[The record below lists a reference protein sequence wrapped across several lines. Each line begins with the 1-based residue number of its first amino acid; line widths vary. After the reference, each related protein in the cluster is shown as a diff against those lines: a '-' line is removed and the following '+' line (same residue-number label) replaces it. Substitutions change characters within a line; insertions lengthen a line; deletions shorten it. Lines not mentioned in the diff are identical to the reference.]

1 MKIVRKIISYI
12 LAVIVV
18 ILMSVTIILAMINN
32 VIFSKS
38 NVKKH
43 MNKVD
48 YYTEISN
55 IIKDSA
61 NNYIM
66 QSGFDE
72 SIMDSVIP
80 KEKINNDIDKVI
92 DAIYEGKEID
102 ISTEEIRA
110 NLDENVQ
117 QYIQQ
122 NNYKVDA
129 QTRKDIAK
137 FEDKIESIYEN
148 SITYSKNAVKQ
159 VVSYFKMAKRITRLA
174 LITVSI
180 LLIILAFITYKI
192 NKASFGISLLATGII
207 CIFIKY
213 YSGLNIAV
221 NNILMVNKT
230 FSNLMINLINQVV
243 QYIFI
248 SGIILTVLGIFFII
262 IFERKSRIMSKKNEI
277 NKNAGK
283 Y

>member
-12 LAVIVV
+12 LSVIVV
-18 ILMSVTIILAMINN
+18 ILMSVTIMLAMINN

-117 QYIQQ
+117 QYIKQ
-122 NNYKVDA
+122 NNYKVDN
-129 QTRKDIAK
+129 QTQKDIAK

-174 LITVSI
+174 LIAVSI
-180 LLIILAFITYKI
+180 LLIIFAFITYKI
-192 NKASFGISLLATGII
+192 NRASFGISLLATGII
-207 CIFIKY
+207 CIFIKC

-221 NNILMVNKT
+221 NNILMINKT

-262 IFERKSRIMSKKNEI
+262 IFERKSANKKYEI
-277 NKNAGK
+277 
-283 Y
+283 

>member
-1 MKIVRKIISYI
+1 MNIVRKIISYI
-12 LAVIVV
+12 LVAIVV
-18 ILMSVTIILAMINN
+18 TLMSVTIILAMINN

-117 QYIQQ
+117 QYIKQ
-122 NNYKVDA
+122 NNYKVDD
-129 QTRKDIAK
+129 QTQKDIAK

-174 LITVSI
+174 LIAISI
-180 LLIILAFITYKI
+180 LLIIFAFITYKI
-192 NKASFGISLLATGII
+192 NRASFGISLLATGII
-207 CIFIKY
+207 CIFIKC
-213 YSGLNIAV
+213 YSVLNIAV

-248 SGIILTVLGIFFII
+248 SGIILTVLGIVFII
-262 IFERKSRIMSKKNEI
+262 IFERKSRMMSKKM
-277 NKNAGK
+277 K
-283 Y
+283 

>member
-72 SIMDSVIP
+72 SIMDSVIQ

-159 VVSYFKMAKRITRLA
+159 VVSYFKMTKRITRLA

-192 NKASFGISLLATGII
+192 NRASFGISLLATGII
-207 CIFIKY
+207 CIFIKC

-262 IFERKSRIMSKKNEI
+262 IFERKSRIMSKKM
-277 NKNAGK
+277 K
-283 Y
+283 

>member
-12 LAVIVV
+12 LSAIVV
-18 ILMSVTIILAMINN
+18 TLMSVTIILAMINN

-55 IIKDSA
+55 IIKDSV

-110 NLDENVQ
+110 NLDKNVQ

-122 NNYKVDA
+122 NNYKVDD
-129 QTRKDIAK
+129 QTKKDIAK

-174 LITVSI
+174 LITVLI

-192 NKASFGISLLATGII
+192 NKAFFGISLLATGII
-207 CIFIKY
+207 CIFIKC

-243 QYIFI
+243 QYIFM

-262 IFERKSRIMSKKNEI
+262 IFERKSRIMSKKM
-277 NKNAGK
+277 K
-283 Y
+283 

>member
-174 LITVSI
+174 LIAVSI
-180 LLIILAFITYKI
+180 LLIIFAFITYKI
-192 NKASFGISLLATGII
+192 NRTSFGISLLATGII
-207 CIFIKY
+207 CIFIKC

-221 NNILMVNKT
+221 NNILMINKT

-262 IFERKSRIMSKKNEI
+262 IFERKSRIMSKKM
-277 NKNAGK
+277 K
-283 Y
+283 

>member
-12 LAVIVV
+12 LSAIVV
-18 ILMSVTIILAMINN
+18 TLMSVTIILAMINN

-110 NLDENVQ
+110 NLDKNVQ

-122 NNYKVDA
+122 NNYKVDD
-129 QTRKDIAK
+129 QTQKDIAK

-159 VVSYFKMAKRITRLA
+159 VVSYFKMAKRIIRLA
-174 LITVSI
+174 LIAVSI
-180 LLIILAFITYKI
+180 LLIIFAFITYKI

-207 CIFIKY
+207 CIFIKC

-248 SGIILTVLGIFFII
+248 SGIILTVLGIVFII
-262 IFERKSRIMSKKNEI
+262 FFERKSRIMSKKM
-277 NKNAGK
+277 K
-283 Y
+283 

>member
-148 SITYSKNAVKQ
+148 SITYSKNTVKQ

-207 CIFIKY
+207 CIFIKC

-262 IFERKSRIMSKKNEI
+262 IFERKSRIMSKKM
-277 NKNAGK
+277 K
-283 Y
+283 

>member
-12 LAVIVV
+12 LAAIVV
-18 ILMSVTIILAMINN
+18 TLMSVTIILAMINN

-122 NNYKVDA
+122 NNYKVDG
-129 QTRKDIAK
+129 QTQKDIAK

-174 LITVSI
+174 LIAVSI
-180 LLIILAFITYKI
+180 LLIIFAFITYKI
-192 NKASFGISLLATGII
+192 NRASFGISLLATGII
-207 CIFIKY
+207 CIFIKC

-262 IFERKSRIMSKKNEI
+262 IFERKSRIMSKKM
-277 NKNAGK
+277 K
-283 Y
+283 

>member
-12 LAVIVV
+12 LSVIVV
-18 ILMSVTIILAMINN
+18 ILMSVTIMLAMINN

-66 QSGFDE
+66 QSGFDK

-110 NLDENVQ
+110 NLDKNVQ

-122 NNYKVDA
+122 NNYKVDN
-129 QTRKDIAK
+129 QTQKDIAK

-174 LITVSI
+174 LIAVSI
-180 LLIILAFITYKI
+180 LLIIFAFITYKI
-192 NKASFGISLLATGII
+192 NRASFGISLLATGII
-207 CIFIKY
+207 CIFIKC

-221 NNILMVNKT
+221 NNILMINKT

-248 SGIILTVLGIFFII
+248 SGIILTVLGIVFII
-262 IFERKSRIMSKKNEI
+262 IFERKSRIMSKKM
-277 NKNAGK
+277 K
-283 Y
+283 

>member
-1 MKIVRKIISYI
+1 MKTVRKIISYI
-12 LAVIVV
+12 FSILVV
-18 ILMSVTIILAMINN
+18 TLMFATIILSMVNA

-38 NVKKH
+38 NIKNK
-43 MNKVD
+43 MQKVD
-48 YYTEISN
+48 YYSEISN

-92 DAIYEGKEID
+92 DAIYDGKEID

-110 NLDENVQ
+110 GLDENVQ
-117 QYIQQ
+117 KYIQQ

-129 QTRKDIAK
+129 QAQKDIAK
-137 FEDKIESIYEN
+137 FEEKIESIYAN
-148 SITYSKNAVKQ
+148 SITYSKNAIKEVVK
-159 VVSYFKMAKRITRLA
+159 YFKMAKRITRLM
-174 LITVSI
+174 LIVISI

-192 NKASFGISLLATGII
+192 NRASFGISLVATGII
-207 CIFIKY
+207 CIFIKC
-213 YSGLNIAV
+213 YSSLNIAV

-230 FSNLMINLINQVV
+230 FSNLMISLINQVV
-243 QYIFI
+243 QYVFI
-248 SGIILTVLGIFFII
+248 CGIILTILGIALII
-262 IFERKSRIMSKKNEI
+262 LFERKSASE
-277 NKNAGK
+277 K
-283 Y
+283 YEN

>member
-174 LITVSI
+174 LIAVSI
-180 LLIILAFITYKI
+180 LLIIFAFITYKI

-207 CIFIKY
+207 CIFIKC

-248 SGIILTVLGIFFII
+248 SGIILTVLGIVFII
-262 IFERKSRIMSKKNEI
+262 IFERKSRIMSKKM
-277 NKNAGK
+277 K
-283 Y
+283 

>member
-174 LITVSI
+174 LITFSI

-262 IFERKSRIMSKKNEI
+262 IFERKSRIMSKKM
-277 NKNAGK
+277 K
-283 Y
+283 

>member
-174 LITVSI
+174 LITVLI

-192 NKASFGISLLATGII
+192 NKAFFGISLLATGII
-207 CIFIKY
+207 CIFIKC

-243 QYIFI
+243 QYIFM

-262 IFERKSRIMSKKNEI
+262 IFERKSRIMSKKM
-277 NKNAGK
+277 K
-283 Y
+283 

>member
-12 LAVIVV
+12 LSVIVV
-18 ILMSVTIILAMINN
+18 ILMSVTIMLAMINN

-110 NLDENVQ
+110 NLDKNVQ

-174 LITVSI
+174 LIAVSI
-180 LLIILAFITYKI
+180 LLIIFAFITYKI
-192 NKASFGISLLATGII
+192 NRASFGISLLATGII
-207 CIFIKY
+207 CIFIKC
-213 YSGLNIAV
+213 YSVLNIAV

-230 FSNLMINLINQVV
+230 FSNLIINLINQVV

-248 SGIILTVLGIFFII
+248 SGIILTVLGIVFII
-262 IFERKSRIMSKKNEI
+262 IFERKSANKKYEI
-277 NKNAGK
+277 
-283 Y
+283 

>member
-12 LAVIVV
+12 LSAIVV
-18 ILMSVTIILAMINN
+18 TLMSVTIILAMINN

-192 NKASFGISLLATGII
+192 NKASFGISLLATGLI
-207 CIFIKY
+207 CIFIKC

-262 IFERKSRIMSKKNEI
+262 IFERKSRIMSKKM
-277 NKNAGK
+277 K
-283 Y
+283 

>member
-12 LAVIVV
+12 LSVIVV
-18 ILMSVTIILAMINN
+18 TLMSVTIILAMINN

-122 NNYKVDA
+122 NNYKVDD
-129 QTRKDIAK
+129 QTQKDIAK

-174 LITVSI
+174 LIAVSI
-180 LLIILAFITYKI
+180 LLIIFAFITYKI
-192 NKASFGISLLATGII
+192 NRASFGISLLATGII
-207 CIFIKY
+207 CIFIKC

-248 SGIILTVLGIFFII
+248 SGIILTVLGIVFII
-262 IFERKSRIMSKKNEI
+262 FFERKLANKKYEI
-277 NKNAGK
+277 
-283 Y
+283 

>member
-12 LAVIVV
+12 LSVIVV
-18 ILMSVTIILAMINN
+18 TLMSVTIILAMINN

-117 QYIQQ
+117 QYIKQ
-122 NNYKVDA
+122 NNYKVDN
-129 QTRKDIAK
+129 QTQKDIAK

-174 LITVSI
+174 LIAVSI
-180 LLIILAFITYKI
+180 LLIIFAFITYKI

-207 CIFIKY
+207 CIFIKC

-262 IFERKSRIMSKKNEI
+262 IFERKSRIMSKKM
-277 NKNAGK
+277 K
-283 Y
+283 

>member
-12 LAVIVV
+12 FSILVV
-18 ILMSVTIILAMINN
+18 TLMFATIILSMVNA

-38 NVKKH
+38 NIKNK
-43 MNKVD
+43 MQKVD
-48 YYTEISN
+48 YYSEISN

-92 DAIYEGKEID
+92 DAIYDGKEID
-102 ISTEEIRA
+102 ISTEEIKA
-110 NLDENVQ
+110 SLDENVQ
-117 QYIQQ
+117 KYIQQ

-129 QTRKDIAK
+129 QAQKDIAK
-137 FEDKIESIYEN
+137 FEEKIESIYAN
-148 SITYSKNAVKQ
+148 SITYSKNAIKEVVK
-159 VVSYFKMAKRITRLA
+159 YFKMAKRITRLM
-174 LITVSI
+174 LIVISI

-192 NKASFGISLLATGII
+192 NRASFGISLVSTGII
-207 CIFIKY
+207 CIFIKC
-213 YSGLNIAV
+213 YSSLNIAV

-230 FSNLMINLINQVV
+230 FSNLMISLINQVV

-248 SGIILTVLGIFFII
+248 CGIILTILGIALII
-262 IFERKSRIMSKKNEI
+262 LFERKSASE
-277 NKNAGK
+277 K
-283 Y
+283 YEN

>member
-12 LAVIVV
+12 LSAIVV
-18 ILMSVTIILAMINN
+18 TLMSVTIILAMINN

-55 IIKDSA
+55 IIKDSV

-110 NLDENVQ
+110 NLDKNVQ

-122 NNYKVDA
+122 NNYKVDN
-129 QTRKDIAK
+129 QTQKDIAK

-174 LITVSI
+174 LIAVSI
-180 LLIILAFITYKI
+180 LLIIFAFITYKI
-192 NKASFGISLLATGII
+192 NRASFGISLLATGII
-207 CIFIKY
+207 CIFIKC

-248 SGIILTVLGIFFII
+248 SGIILTVLGIVFII
-262 IFERKSRIMSKKNEI
+262 FFERKSRIMSKKM
-277 NKNAGK
+277 K
-283 Y
+283 

>member
-207 CIFIKY
+207 CIFIKC

-230 FSNLMINLINQVV
+230 FSNLIINLINQVV

-262 IFERKSRIMSKKNEI
+262 IFERKSRIMSKKM
-277 NKNAGK
+277 K
-283 Y
+283 

>member
-174 LITVSI
+174 LIAVSI
-180 LLIILAFITYKI
+180 LLIIFAFITYKI
-192 NKASFGISLLATGII
+192 NRASFGISLLATGII
-207 CIFIKY
+207 CIFIKC

-262 IFERKSRIMSKKNEI
+262 IFERKSRIMSKKM
-277 NKNAGK
+277 K
-283 Y
+283 